1 MLETALAVYAAS
13 VFVFF
18 MMNLWTA
25 SEAVKLSSSA
35 RGKEIKQFY
44 KSVAADRLGLLKWSP
59 IWIVPVVKNIIALVR
74 WRLDR

>member
-1 MLETALAVYAAS
+1 MLETALVLYTAS
-13 VFVFF
+13 IFVFF

-35 RGKEIKQFY
+35 RSKEIKQFY
-44 KSVAADRLGLLKWSP
+44 KGVASDRLALLKWSP
-59 IWIVPVVKNIIALVR
+59 IWIIPAVKNIIALVR

>member
-1 MLETALAVYAAS
+1 MLETSLAVYAAS

-44 KSVAADRLGLLKWSP
+44 KGVASDRLGLLKWSP
-59 IWIVPVVKNIIALVR
+59 IWIVPVLKNIIALVR

>member
-1 MLETALAVYAAS
+1 MLETLLAVYAAS

-44 KSVAADRLGLLKWSP
+44 KGVASDRLGLLKWFP
-59 IWIVPVVKNIIALVR
+59 LRIVTGKHKNGCGVYSQCSL
-74 WRLDR
+74 

>member
-1 MLETALAVYAAS
+1 MLETLLAVYAAS

-44 KSVAADRLGLLKWSP
+44 KGVASDRLGLLKWSP
-59 IWIVPVVKNIIALVR
+59 IGS
-74 WRLDR
+74 

>member
-1 MLETALAVYAAS
+1 MLEMILLAYAAS

-18 MMNLWTA
+18 VMNLWA
-25 SEAVKLSSSA
+25 SAEAVKLSSSA

-44 KSVAADRLGLLKWSP
+44 KGVAADRLDLLKWSP
-59 IWIVPVVKNIIALVR
+59 IWIVPVIKNIVALIR